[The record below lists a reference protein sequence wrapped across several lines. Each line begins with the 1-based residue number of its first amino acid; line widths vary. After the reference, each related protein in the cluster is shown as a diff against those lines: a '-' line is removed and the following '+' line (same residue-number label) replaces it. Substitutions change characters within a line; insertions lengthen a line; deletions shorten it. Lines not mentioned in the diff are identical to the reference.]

1 MNDQAQNLKVMQEW
15 RSESK
20 KFTSNKLFAHINYF
34 VYFIYFCAYLIPFV
48 FGLYFWFWSTILLCI
63 VIPAIIKFKKTNE
76 LIKKV
81 LFTPDAIYV
90 ENKKIDIFYL
100 ESIAFVQHII
110 KANVLISSEN
120 YPDNIKAFEFV
131 MTFNKNS
138 NIKEDIHFYIQ
149 FSDGIVEN
157 IADYDYQNNFINIL
171 KSFAKEKRESLKC
184 VSTAI

>member
-48 FGLYFWFWSTILLCI
+48 FGQYFWFWSTILLFV
-63 VIPAIIKFKKTNE
+63 VIPAVIKFKKTNE

-90 ENKKIDIFYL
+90 ENEKIDISYL

-149 FSDGIVEN
+149 FSDRIVEN

-171 KSFAKEKRESLKC
+171 KSFAKEKRDSLKC